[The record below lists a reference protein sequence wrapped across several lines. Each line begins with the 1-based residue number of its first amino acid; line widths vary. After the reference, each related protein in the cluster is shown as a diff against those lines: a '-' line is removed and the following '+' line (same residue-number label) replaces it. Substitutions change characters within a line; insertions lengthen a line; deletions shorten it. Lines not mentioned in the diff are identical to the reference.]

1 MADTFIYIKSIMNSN
16 QTISFSRSDKAK
28 FFRTLNKR
36 VNTYF
41 KENKIRRTGNW
52 KLYTKAIIMFA
63 VFLVPLVLILT
74 VPMPQWALLLLTV
87 VIGIGMAGV
96 GMNVMHDSNHE
107 SFSSKKWVNK
117 LMGSSI
123 YILAGNVYNWKVQHN
138 VLHHTFTNI
147 QGHDEDIDAGRIIRF
162 SKHSKWLGIHKFQK
176 YYSIFLYGLLTINWA
191 ITTDFKQMHKYLKRK
206 LSYGDFP
213 NPAKEWTVLV
223 ITKIIYYLLWIVLPL
238 LVLDIAWWK
247 VLIGFFVMHYT
258 AGMILSVVFQLAHV
272 VPKTEMPLP
281 DKDGNLEHTWAIHQ
295 LYTTSNF
302 APTNKIVSWYTGGLN
317 HQVEHHIFPHISHI
331 HYGKIAKI
339 VKDTANEFNLPYN
352 EYKTFRK
359 ALIEHF
365 NQLKTLG
372 VKPEYA

>member
-1 MADTFIYIKSIMNSN
+1 MTNN
-16 QTISFSRSDKAK
+16 TISFSRTDKAI
-28 FFRTLNKR
+28 FFKTLNKR

-41 KENKIRRTGNW
+41 KENGLKRTGNW
-52 KLYTKAIIMFA
+52 KLYTKAIIMFG

-74 VPMPQWALLLLTV
+74 VSMPQWVLLLLTV

-117 LMGSSI
+117 IMGSSM

-138 VLHHTFTNI
+138 VLHHSFTNI

-162 SKHSKWLGIHKFQK
+162 TKNAKWLQIHQFQK

-191 ITTDFKQMHKYLKRK
+191 ITTDFRQMRKYLKRK
-206 LSYGDFP
+206 LSYGKFP
-213 NPAKEWTVLV
+213 NPATEWTTLIV
-223 ITKIIYYLLWIVLPL
+223 TKLLYYFLWIALPL

-272 VPKTEMPLP
+272 VPNTEMPLP
-281 DKDGNLEHTWAIHQ
+281 DKDGNLEHTWAVHQ

-302 APTNKIVSWYTGGLN
+302 APANKFISWYTGGLN

-339 VKDTANEFNLPYN
+339 VKETALEYDLPYN
-352 EYKTFRK
+352 EYKTFTK
-359 ALIEHF
+359 AIAEHF

-372 VKPEYA
+372 AKPAYA